1 MDSLDNES
9 SRTDFTKST
18 YVEIEARQLA
28 LGEIIEESKNR
39 GVQIDETYLLNEMKQ
54 KGYLTYN
61 RGKLYQDRLA
71 IDSDNNYIRHFLPRY
86 SRYQEDIA
94 NSLDEMEQQCIELF
108 NEDWIITRHIVRQ
121 TKDGEFR
128 TIITEDHNLRAKLE
142 CIKTI
147 VKVVELKQ
155 KHCEGQNIQI
165 SAVIIGKE
173 LQQMKAKIQKLKEE
187 NEQLTASGAITDES
201 EKKKE
206 KTSQDS
212 KNS

>member
-1 MDSLDNES
+1 VKSLDNTSFKKS
-9 SRTDFTKST
+9 SDE
-18 YVEIEARQLA
+18 EIEYRLNV
-28 LGEIIEESKNR
+28 LGQIIEEAKNR
-39 GVQIDETYLLNEMKQ
+39 GDVINENYLLYHMN
-54 KGYLTYN
+54 L
-61 RGKLYQDRLA
+61 RGIANYTRSRLYQDRLTL
-71 IDSDNNYIRHFLPRY
+71 DSDNNYIRHFLPRY

-94 NSLDEMEQQCIELF
+94 NSLDEMEEQCIELF

-128 TIITEDHNLRAKLE
+128 TVITEDHNLRAKLE
-142 CIKTI
+142 CIKTR

-201 EKKKE
+201 EKKK
-206 KTSQDS
+206 
-212 KNS
+212 